1 MEKTKKNP
9 VVTLSILGESRV
21 GKTCLCSAFFGLEFV
36 NDSLSTIGIEKLS
49 KEMTMSDGNVVNIKI
64 WDTAGQERFQSIS
77 IKTVR
82 YSKGVIVVFDVT
94 KKSTFEKVSDW
105 IEKIKEVS
113 EDIPIVLFGNKCD
126 LENRE
131 VTKEEAQQFADKN
144 GFLYFETSAKD
155 NIGVKEGF
163 EALAEKAYDK
173 SGLSQG
179 FKLKQQKTKKK
190 KKGFCGGGK
199 ENKNK

>member
-1 MEKTKKNP
+1 MSKKP
-9 VVTLSILGESRV
+9 VITISILGETDV
-21 GKTCLCSAFFGLEFV
+21 GKTCLCKVYLGQEFLS
-36 NDSLSTIGIEKLS
+36 DSLNTIGIEKLY
-49 KEMTMSDGNVVNIKI
+49 KEMTMSDGIVANIKI
-64 WDTAGQERFQSIS
+64 WDTAGQERFQSMSVRS
-77 IKTVR
+77 IRT
-82 YSKGVIVVFDVT
+82 SKGVIVVFDVT
-94 KKSTFEKVSDW
+94 KKDTFNKVSDW
-105 IEKIKEVS
+105 IEKIRKIS
-113 EDIPIVLFGNKCD
+113 ADIPIVLFGNKCD

-144 GFLYFETSAKD
+144 DFLYFETSAKD

-163 EALAEKAYDK
+163 GTLAEKVYDK
-173 SGLSQG
+173 SGLAQG

>member
-9 VVTLSILGESRV
+9 VITLSILGESWV

-36 NDSLSTIGIEKLS
+36 NDSLATIGIEKLT
-49 KEMTMSDGNVVNIKI
+49 KEMTMSDKNVVTIKI
-64 WDTAGQERFQSIS
+64 WDTAGQERFRSIS

-82 YSKGVIVVFDVT
+82 TSKGVIVVFDVT